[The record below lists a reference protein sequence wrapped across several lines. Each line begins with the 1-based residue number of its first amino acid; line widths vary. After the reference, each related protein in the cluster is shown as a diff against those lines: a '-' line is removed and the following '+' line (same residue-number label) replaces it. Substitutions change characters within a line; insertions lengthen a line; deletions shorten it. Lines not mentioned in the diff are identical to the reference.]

1 MRLYHH
7 PISSNAR
14 RVLMTI
20 QHLGIDV
27 ELVEINLMSPDDRRR
42 LEELNPNSK
51 IPVLEDGGFV
61 LWESAAIMQYLADR
75 TPGQTL
81 YPQNVRDRADVNRW
95 MFWACQH
102 FAPAIST
109 FTWENVWK
117 KVVTGGD
124 ADPAE
129 LARAEQELAPLAAVL
144 DGHLARRTWLVGHD
158 VTLADYAIAAPLMY
172 IERARLPLLDYPHIA
187 AWFGRVQQ
195 QNAWKETDI
204 PWQSWQG

>member
-1 MRLYHH
+1 MRLYQHS
-7 PISSNAR
+7 ISSNSR
-14 RVLMTI
+14 RVRMTAL
-20 QHLGIDV
+20 HLGTEL

-42 LEELNPNSK
+42 LEELYPNSK

-95 MFWACQH
+95 LFWTCQH
-102 FAPAIST
+102 FAPALSV

-117 KVVTGGD
+117 KMVTGAD

-129 LARAEQELAPLAAVL
+129 LTRAEQDLEPLAALL
-144 DGHLARRTWLVGHD
+144 DGHLARRAWLVGHD
-158 VTLADYAIAAPLMY
+158 VTLADYAIAASLMY
-172 IERARLPLLDYPHIA
+172 VERARVPLARYPHIT
-187 AWFGRVQQ
+187 AWFGRMQRLDV
-195 QNAWKETDI
+195 WKKTD
-204 PWQSWQG
+204 PTW

>member
-7 PISSNAR
+7 PKSSSAR
-14 RVLMTI
+14 RVLMTA
-20 QHLGIDV
+20 QHLAADL
-27 ELVEINLMSPDDRRR
+27 ELVEIDLMSSDDRRR

-95 MFWACQH
+95 LFWTCQH
-102 FAPAIST
+102 FGPALSV

-117 KVVTGGD
+117 KMVTGVD

-129 LARAEQELAPLAAVL
+129 LARAEQGLAPLATLL
-144 DGHLARRTWLVGHD
+144 DEHLARRTWLVGHD
-158 VTLADYAIAAPLMY
+158 VTLADYAIAASLMY
-172 IERARLPLLDYPHIA
+172 VERARVPLARCAHIV
-187 AWFGRVQQ
+187 AWIGRVQQ
-195 QNAWKETDI
+195 LDAWKKTEPT
-204 PWQSWQG
+204 W

>member
-1 MRLYHH
+1 MRLYHNSK
-7 PISSNAR
+7 SSNAR
-14 RVLMTI
+14 RVLMTAL
-20 QHLGIDV
+20 HLGADL

-95 MFWACQH
+95 LFWTCQH
-102 FAPAIST
+102 FAPALSV

-117 KVVTGGD
+117 KMVTGAA

-129 LARAEQELAPLAAVL
+129 LARAEQDLAPLAALL

-158 VTLADYAIAAPLMY
+158 VTLADYAIAASLMY
-172 IERARLPLLDYPHIA
+172 VERARVPLSRYPHIA
-187 AWFGRVQQ
+187 AWLGRVRQLD
-195 QNAWKETDI
+195 AWKKTD
-204 PWQSWQG
+204 PTW

>member
-1 MRLYHH
+1 MRLYQN
-7 PISSNAR
+7 PKSSNAR
-14 RVLMTI
+14 RVLMTAL
-20 QHLGIDV
+20 HLGTDL

-61 LWESAAIMQYLADR
+61 LWESSAIMQYLADR
-75 TPGQTL
+75 TPGQTV

-95 MFWACQH
+95 LFWTCQH
-102 FAPAIST
+102 FAPTLSI

-117 KVVTGGD
+117 KMVTGAD

-129 LARAEQELAPLAAVL
+129 LARAEQELAPLATLL
-144 DGHLARRTWLVGHD
+144 DEHLARRTWLVGHE
-158 VTLADYAIAAPLMY
+158 VTLADYAIAASLMY
-172 IERARLPLLDYPHIA
+172 VERARVPLAGYPHIA

-195 QNAWKETDI
+195 LEAWKKTEPT
-204 PWQSWQG
+204 W